1 MKSSSAFNQAVAR
14 RCSKSLRTVVLAAL
28 LAWLSVHAI
37 QAQTI
42 AAPELRAARLG
53 DGSTLELSF
62 QGWNP
67 EGQPVW
73 HDDQDQTWSPS
84 DQELEWGAG
93 IAIPRGA
100 IVRLKDGSFITGQL
114 RDLSADQLQLST
126 RWWPELNIPRNLV
139 TSILLRPR
147 WDFSARQRQERLL
160 DRESANDRCWLEGN
174 DWIDGQV
181 LALLPALS
189 ERPRGSLP
197 TGFSMEIDGRPSTVS
212 WERVAG
218 IRFAN
223 PSPVTLTPVRQ
234 RIRTWDGSQF
244 AISRVQLTSAGT
256 VFITASG
263 LQLPPLPERQLR
275 LDEIIGVS
283 LYAADGTPWPTDAP
297 IAGARVPINVDPA
310 AKELGARPA
319 WRRQSV
325 QIGDDTRSD
334 AIVIEATATIAWKHD
349 ESPGTLSMRLGVV
362 DPAGPPAVVQL
373 FQQQADGTWS
383 KTPFWSQRIE
393 PGDRVRP
400 FSIPIPATRTLAVN
414 VANASEPTH
423 DRSDAPFPKAINTQA
438 ALIDAI
444 WYPQAP

>member
-1 MKSSSAFNQAVAR
+1 MKSSSAFNIAVAR
-14 RCSKSLRTVVLAAL
+14 RCSSIVRLVVLAAL
-28 LAWLSVHAI
+28 LAGLPTRI
-37 QAQTI
+37 TQAQTI
-42 AAPELRAARLG
+42 VASELREARLS

-62 QGWNP
+62 HGWTP
-67 EGQPVW
+67 EGQPLW
-73 HDDQDQTWSPS
+73 HDDQNQTWSPS
-84 DQELEWGAG
+84 DQELEWGTG

-100 IVRLKDGSFITGQL
+100 LVRLRDGSLITGQL

-126 RWWPELNIPRNLV
+126 RWWPELIIPRSLV

-147 WDFSARQRQERLL
+147 WDFSARQRQARLL
-160 DRESANDRCWLEGN
+160 DRESTKDRCWLEGN

-197 TGFSMEIDGRPSTVS
+197 TGFSMEIDGRPSTVP

-218 IRFAN
+218 IHFADA
-223 PSPVTLTPVRQ
+223 SPVTLTPVRQ
-234 RIRTWDGSQF
+234 RIRTGDGSQF
-244 AISRVQLTSAGT
+244 VLSRAQVTPAGT

-263 LQLPPLPERQLR
+263 LQLPPLSERQLR

-283 LYAADGTPWPTDAP
+283 LYATNGTPWPTDDP

-319 WRRQSV
+319 WKRQTV

-334 AIVIEATATIAWKHD
+334 AIVIEATTTIAWKHD

-362 DPAGPPAVVQL
+362 DPAGPAAVVQL
-373 FQQQADGTWS
+373 FQQQADGSWS

-393 PGDRVRP
+393 PGNRVRP
-400 FSIPIPATRTLAVN
+400 FVIAIPATRALAVN
-414 VANASEPTH
+414 VANASEPTQA
-423 DRSDAPFPKAINTQA
+423 RSDAPIPKATNAQV

-444 WYPQAP
+444 WYPQSP

>member
-1 MKSSSAFNQAVAR
+1 MKSSFAFNIAVT
-14 RCSKSLRTVVLAAL
+14 RCCSRIVRLIVLAAL
-28 LAWLSVHAI
+28 LAWLPARAT

-42 AAPELRAARLG
+42 AASELREARLS
-53 DGSTLELSF
+53 DDSTLELSF
-62 QGWNP
+62 QGWNS

-73 HDDQDQTWSPS
+73 HDEQNQTWSSP
-84 DQELEWGAG
+84 DQELEWGTG

-100 IVRLKDGSFITGQL
+100 IVRLKDGSLITGQL

-126 RWWPELNIPRNLV
+126 RWWPELIIPRSLI
-139 TSILLRPR
+139 TSVLLRPR

-197 TGFSMEIDGRPSTVS
+197 TGFSMEIDGRPSTVP

-218 IRFAN
+218 IRFADA
-223 PSPVTLTPVRQ
+223 SPLTLTPVRQ

-244 AISRVQLTSAGT
+244 VLSRVQLTPEGM

-263 LQLPPLPERQLR
+263 LQLPPLSERQLR
-275 LDEIIGVS
+275 LDEVIGVS
-283 LYAADGTPWPTDAP
+283 LYTADGTPWPTDAP

-310 AKELGARPA
+310 TKELGARSA
-319 WRRQSV
+319 WKRQSV
-325 QIGDDTRSD
+325 QIGDDIRID
-334 AIVIEATATIAWKHD
+334 AILIEATATIAWKHD
-349 ESPGTLSMRLGVV
+349 ESPGILSMRLGVV
-362 DPAGPPAVVQL
+362 DPAGPPAIMQL

-393 PGDRVRP
+393 PGNRVRP
-400 FSIPIPATRTLAVN
+400 FVIPVPATRAIAVN
-414 VANASEPTH
+414 VANASEPTQA
-423 DRSDAPFPKAINTQA
+423 RSDIPIPQA
-438 ALIDAI
+438 TNAQVALIDAI
-444 WYPQAP
+444 WYPQSP